1 VATMIVGSQQF
12 FVDPDQVEPI
22 KEQVSQLV
30 PGASINYG
38 YTDSDG
44 DSRWVFIPYG
54 CPISIT
60 TWANEQ

>member
-1 VATMIVGSQQF
+1 MFVGTQQF
-12 FVDPDQVEPI
+12 FLDPEQVEPI
-22 KEQVSQLV
+22 KERVSQLV

-60 TWANEQ
+60 TWANEK